1 MRRQSVPQT
10 QSFGYGI
17 DDRSLRPWYMVVG
30 LDPQVVGA
38 NLLLA
43 KQDLRAMN
51 PIVSNVVRANN
62 ETILQL
68 HEMLIINGHIGAKIL
83 NGRGEHKRFKNNS
96 NRCPPSLLG

>member
-1 MRRQSVPQT
+1 
-10 QSFGYGI
+10 
-17 DDRSLRPWYMVVG
+17 MVAG

-68 HEMLIINGHIGAKIL
+68 HEMLIINGHIGTKIL
-83 NGRGEHKRFKNNS
+83 SGGGEHKRFKNTS